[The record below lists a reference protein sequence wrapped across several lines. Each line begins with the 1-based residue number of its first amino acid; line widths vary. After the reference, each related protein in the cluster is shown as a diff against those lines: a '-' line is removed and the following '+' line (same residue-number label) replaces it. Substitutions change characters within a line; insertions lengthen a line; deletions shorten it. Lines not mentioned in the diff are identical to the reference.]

1 MNYTDLLGFL
11 AGCLTT
17 SAFVPKVIKTWKTKS
32 TQDLSLSMW
41 SAFFV
46 GVLCW
51 FVYGFIL
58 ESFPIILTNFV
69 TLFLAG
75 TILFMKLKYK

>member
-17 SAFVPKVIKTWKTKS
+17 SAFVPQVIKTWKTKS

-51 FVYGFIL
+51 LVYGFIL

-69 TLFLAG
+69 TIFLAG
-75 TILFMKLKYK
+75 TILFLKLKYK